1 MQDQNILDTGSG
13 RPLSE
18 ETKAQLYQLQFDL
31 QLADGAIRN
40 GMIVLYVVGGFMTL
54 FGLLRLVET
63 PPEEIDPATFQIVGI
78 ASAALGF
85 FFVLLGVLAR
95 RYPVPVFS
103 IAAGVYILMLVGDL
117 ISNFGGAMLVSI
129 VRVAIILVW
138 VRSIRA
144 AVARR
149 ATAQQAAASDMS
161 LDDLRAVE

>member
-54 FGLLRLVET
+54 FGLLRLIET
-63 PPEEIDPATFQIVGI
+63 PPEEVDPATFQIVGI

-85 FFVLLGVLAR
+85 FSSCLAFWPGAIR
-95 RYPVPVFS
+95 FRFFPLPQ
-103 IAAGVYILMLVGDL
+103 AC
-117 ISNFGGAMLVSI
+117 IS
-129 VRVAIILVW
+129 
-138 VRSIRA
+138 
-144 AVARR
+144 
-149 ATAQQAAASDMS
+149 
-161 LDDLRAVE
+161 